1 MILKEAVPVQHPHE
15 HDAPAENPNTLSRPP
30 HVLHTADT
38 SRSLSLS
45 LSLSLILCFLC
56 SAWPDRL

>member
-1 MILKEAVPVQHPHE
+1 MILKEAVTVPVQHPHE
-15 HDAPAENPNTLSRPP
+15 QDAPAENPNTLSRPP

-38 SRSLSLS
+38 SRALPLP
-45 LSLSLILCFLC
+45 LSLILCFLC